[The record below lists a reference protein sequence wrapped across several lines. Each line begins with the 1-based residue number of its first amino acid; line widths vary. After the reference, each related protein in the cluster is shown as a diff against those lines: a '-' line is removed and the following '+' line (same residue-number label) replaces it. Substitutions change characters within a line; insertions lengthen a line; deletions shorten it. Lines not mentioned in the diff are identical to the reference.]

1 MATLTLPPL
10 VAPSPAESPRPKAPA
25 TRREATADP
34 TTDSLQLFLA
44 DVRRHP
50 LLTPYEEIALAK
62 RIEAG
67 DRTARDKM
75 IQANLRLVV
84 AIARRYQG
92 QGLSLS
98 DLIQEGVLGL
108 MRAVEKFDWRRG
120 HKFSTYATW
129 WIRQAVGRGIANKAR
144 AIRLPVYVVQREQR
158 IARAERVLVHK
169 LGREPTDEEV
179 AFEARMPVDEVLMA
193 RDVPRATVSIDRP
206 LSDDD
211 GATVGDTLAA
221 VDGDPEEEVGAS
233 MRVEALRRALE
244 NLPERQ
250 RRVLLLRF
258 GLDGEGP
265 MTLEKVGEVV
275 GLSGERVRQIERD
288 ALARL
293 AAAREMAEA
302 ADAA

>member
-1 MATLTLPPL
+1 MATLTVPHL
-10 VAPSPAESPRPKAPA
+10 VGTPSDDEPGLDAPA
-25 TRREATADP
+25 ARRDASADP
-34 TTDSLQLFLA
+34 STDALQLFLA

-50 LLTPYEEIALAK
+50 LLTPYEEVALAK

-67 DRTARDKM
+67 DRAARDRM

-158 IARAERVLVHK
+158 INRAERVLLHR
-169 LGREPTDEEV
+169 LGRTPTDEEV
-179 AFEARMPVDEVLMA
+179 AAEARMELEEVAMA
-193 RDVPRATVSIDRP
+193 RDVPRASVSIDRP

-211 GATVGDTLAA
+211 GATVGDTIAA
-221 VDGDPEEEVGAS
+221 PDGDPEEEVGAS
-233 MRVEALRRALE
+233 LRVEALRRAMRGLSD
-244 NLPERQ
+244 RQ
-250 RRVLLLRF
+250 RQVLLLRF
-258 GLDGEGP
+258 GLEGEGP

-288 ALARL
+288 ALTRL
-293 AAAREMAEA
+293 AAAREIADT

>member
-1 MATLTLPPL
+1 MATLAVPHL
-10 VAPSPAESPRPKAPA
+10 VEPSSAQEPRELSPAP
-25 TRREATADP
+25 RREATADP
-34 TTDSLQLFLA
+34 TTDALQLFLA

-50 LLTPYEEIALAK
+50 LLTPYEEVALAK

-67 DRTARDKM
+67 DRNARDKM

-158 IARAERVLVHK
+158 IARAERQLVHK
-169 LGREPTDEEV
+169 LGREPTEEEV
-179 AFEARMPVDEVLMA
+179 AHEARMDVDEVAMA
-193 RDVPRATVSIDRP
+193 RDIPRASVSIDRP
-206 LSDDD
+206 LSEDD

-221 VDGDPEEEVGAS
+221 VDSDPADEVGAS
-233 MRVEALRRALE
+233 MRVEALRRALAG
-244 NLPERQ
+244 LPERQ
-250 RRVLLLRF
+250 RQVLLLRF

-265 MTLEKVGEVV
+265 MTLEKVGEIV

-293 AAAREMAEA
+293 AAAREIAEA